1 MRYPMTSAKSNN
13 APLYW
18 ESTYAIVLR
27 LMETY
32 PNVDIDS
39 VGMEQLCQWVL
50 ALPEFADDPTLVNNG
65 ILSDI
70 LRTWYE
76 EINVL

>member
-1 MRYPMTSAKSNN
+1 MRYAMASADSNA

-32 PNVDIDS
+32 PNADIDS
-39 VGMEQLCQWVL
+39 VGMEQLYQWVL
-50 ALPEFADDPTLVNNG
+50 ALPDFADDPALVNNG
-65 ILSDI
+65 ILNEI

-76 EINVL
+76 EISVL